1 MFDLK
6 GLGLSFQESMSGW
19 VGIGQTDTSEGLVV
33 GKRENT
39 PCGFDVEI
47 GIDDLSQFLNL
58 TEHNASLKGTFTYE
72 PFGGTFEITD
82 GMFNLFSVDPAEG
95 TRKMIYAF
103 RFVAKDGKTYFFH
116 GYKEIK
122 DERGPFDVTHD
133 MTTLFSKIY
142 MGENDE
148 APVYAAGEIYFELS
162 DAPSLVSSIKISG
175 ATWPW
180 DKVAAFTAF
189 MSFVFGTLRQEYL
202 KNLNPLYDTEYE
214 NLVLNG
220 FLMDGLHESKP
231 FFFVSGVHDKDFPWG
246 DGEIFWDVLLVVG
259 DEDSGYQKY
268 CITDRVLEGLKLNV
282 GEGKYSYKGPI
293 FLLSEGYA
301 TSFSEMRHKDPKLVQ
316 CEADFDIQFSAK
328 PFPTTP
334 LPFLKSENLVAQLSY
349 ELKNDLQN
357 ILPSE
362 HLLGIFITPYEVT
375 VNSGRL
381 RISGSPS
388 TLDSSIVADK
398 SFGEAESSTLRNFKE
413 PTMLYGYICA
423 LQPEKRFARVQIHAS
438 TLRNEREDWVK
449 DRIDAFLGA
458 IISRMVSLDIQISN
472 DEIKVN
478 KMTEEDSPEIG
489 VPCFLKV
496 NNPILEVSN
505 DHFPS
510 AVFQRR
516 IIKVKDPSGANC
528 LALEEAMNMMRL
540 EGINSDK
547 TCVVAS
553 VRDDDKYKALES
565 VLDAT
570 KFWDFLEAKQVR
582 SGKSPDQFLIAIK
595 PNFMFAYNKADHSTY
610 TDPDLVGRLVSLLTS
625 AKRGYKNLAI
635 VEAQS
640 TYGEYFDRRSVH
652 EVAEYLGYDI
662 SGNSGY
668 RVVDLTKEPVSSE
681 HLGPHLGEHP
691 ISPTWTNA
699 DFRISF
705 AKNKT
710 HAYATYSLTVKNIYG
725 ALPMA
730 NKFKE
735 YHCDRDIYYT
745 TIEFLKAFPVDFGII
760 DAFLSADG
768 PFGVFA
774 DPTPNPT
781 NTIIGG
787 ADLVAVDWVGSTK
800 MGIDPMISK
809 YMRLAVDAFGK
820 PEIQLIGDSNLYY
833 PWLNVPPAV
842 TLFARGMDLNHYFG
856 NLIYMTGSYMDDSY
870 FTYKNR
876 DQFMTTLREA
886 IKPLQEMIF
895 LQPGGKISAGAKALS
910 RIFTALGD

>member
-1 MFDLK
+1 MISLK

-19 VGIGQTDTSEGLVV
+19 VGVGQTDTSEGLIV

-39 PCGFDVEI
+39 LCGFDLEI
-47 GIDDLSQFLNL
+47 DIDDLSQFLSL

-72 PFGGTFEITD
+72 PLGGTFDISD
-82 GMFNLFSVDPAEG
+82 GMFNLFSVDATTG
-95 TRKMIYAF
+95 MRKMIYAF
-103 RFVAKDGKTYFFH
+103 RFIGKDGKTYYFH
-116 GYKEIK
+116 GHKEIK
-122 DERGPFDVTHD
+122 DDREPFDVTHD
-133 MTTLFSKIY
+133 MTTLFSRIY
-142 MGENDE
+142 LGENDQ
-148 APVYAAGEIYFELS
+148 APVYAAGEIYFDLS
-162 DAPSLVSSIKISG
+162 DAPSLVNSIKISG

-180 DKVAAFTAF
+180 EKVAAFTAF
-189 MSFVFGTLRQEYL
+189 MSFAFGALRQEYL
-202 KNLNPLYDTEYE
+202 KNFNPLYDTEYE

-220 FLMDGLHESKP
+220 FLVDDLDESRP
-231 FFFVSGVHDKDFPWG
+231 FFLVSGVHDKDFPWG
-246 DGEIFWDVLLVVG
+246 DGEIFWDVLLVIG

-293 FLLSEGYA
+293 FLLSEGYG
-301 TSFSEMRHKDPKLVQ
+301 TSFSDMRHKDPKLIQ

-328 PFPTTP
+328 PYPTTP
-334 LPFLKSENLVAQLSY
+334 LPFLTSENLLAYLSY
-349 ELKNDLQN
+349 ELKNNLQN

-362 HLLGIFITPYEVT
+362 HILGIFITPHEVT

-381 RISGSPS
+381 HISGSGQS
-388 TLDSSIVADK
+388 MDSLIVADK
-398 SFGEAESSTLRNFKE
+398 SFGEAETSTLRNFKE
-413 PTMLYGYICA
+413 PTMLHGYICA
-423 LQPEKRFARVQIHAS
+423 LQPEKRFARLQIHAS
-438 TLRNEREDWVK
+438 TLRNERDDWVK
-449 DRIDAFLGA
+449 DRIDAYLGA
-458 IISRMVSLDIQISN
+458 IISRLVSFDIQIAN

-478 KMTEEDSPEIG
+478 RMIGEDSPETG
-489 VPCFLKV
+489 VQCFLKI
-496 NNPILEVSN
+496 NSPILEVNN
-505 DHFPS
+505 DHFPT

-516 IIKVKDPSGANC
+516 IIRVKDPSGTNC
-528 LALEEAMNMMRL
+528 LALEEDMNMMRL
-540 EGINSDK
+540 EAIGSDK
-547 TCVVAS
+547 ACVVAS
-553 VRDDDKYKALES
+553 VRDDDKYNALES
-565 VLDAT
+565 VLDAA
-570 KFWDFLEAKQVR
+570 KFWDFLEAKQVK
-582 SGKSPDQFLIAIK
+582 SGKSRDQFFIAIK

-610 TDPDLVGRLVSLLTS
+610 TDPELVSHLVSLLS
-625 AKRGYKNLAI
+625 SSERGYRNVAI

-668 RVVDLTKEPVSSE
+668 RVVDLTKEAVSSE
-681 HLGPHLGEHP
+681 HLGPHLGAHP
-691 ISPTWTNA
+691 ISPTWKNA

-710 HAYATYSLTVKNIYG
+710 HPYATYTLTLKNIYG

-760 DAFLSADG
+760 DAFVSADG
-768 PFGVFA
+768 PFGIFA
-774 DPTPNPT
+774 DPAPNQT
-781 NTIIGG
+781 NTILGG

-820 PEIQLIGDSNLYY
+820 PEIQLIGDPNPYR

-842 TLFARGMDLNHYFG
+842 TLFAQGMDLNHYFG
-856 NLIYMTGSYMDDSY
+856 NLIYMAGSYMDESH
-870 FTYKNR
+870 FTHKDRN
-876 DQFMTTLREA
+876 QFMTTLREA
-886 IKPLQEMIF
+886 IKPLQELIF
-895 LQPGGKISAGAKALS
+895 LQPGGKISSGAKALS
-910 RIFTALGD
+910 RIFIALGD